1 MYRLYLDFR
10 GGRIVDRVQRM
21 TCELLVP
28 RSLTELRQ
36 MAGSGRLIAGG
47 TDLLVQMRAGRREER
62 LIDLTNL
69 IDRPQ
74 PVEAN
79 DGMVE
84 ISALAPIATV
94 VRDLQG
100 RLPAL
105 AAAARLFGSV
115 QIRNRATL
123 GGNLANASPAGDMF
137 PPLIVAGAEAI
148 IDGPTGSR
156 VIPVS
161 GLATGPGRS
170 VLTADEWIAKLRVPL
185 PTGEEGFI
193 KLGGRAALA
202 ISIVSLAWRWNRQRD
217 GTLTNVQLA
226 LGRSRAHRYSVGAGR
241 SRPRR
246 PPTHRGGRRR
256 GRRRHAGLDRPH
268 RRRPGQCLVPPASS
282 RRPSPSSPRHLRES
296 VPVSIAEPSDGRNLM
311 DVGLSVWLDRPA
323 RDCAAVA
330 VAAEAAGF
338 STLWVPDHYFL
349 RDSFVAL
356 ALAAVQTTPHPAGDG
371 RRQPPAP
378 PSGPV
383 GQFLRHASGTLR
395 GKGGGRDRNRWIRV
409 PLSA

>member
-1 MYRLYLDFR
+1 MYRLYFDFR
-10 GGRIVDRVQRM
+10 GGRIVDRVRRM

-156 VIPVS
+156 VTPIS

-185 PTGEEGFI
+185 PTGDEGFI

-226 LGRSRAHRYSVGAGR
+226 LGAVAPTAIRSAQAEAVLEG
-241 SRPRR
+241 RR
-246 PPTHRGGRRR
+246 PT
-256 GRRRHAGLDRPH
+256 
-268 RRRPGQCLVPPASS
+268 
-282 RRPSPSSPRHLRES
+282 
-296 VPVSIAEPSDGRNLM
+296 AE
-311 DVGLSVWLDRPA
+311 VV
-323 RDCAAVA
+323 
-330 VAAEAAGF
+330 AEAADAIRASIAPIDDVRG
-338 STLWVPDHYFL
+338 SAWYRRQV
-349 RDSFVAL
+349 
-356 ALAAVQTTPHPAGDG
+356 AGDLLH
-371 RRQPPAP
+371 QA
-378 PSGPV
+378 
-383 GQFLRHASGTLR
+383 LGT
-395 GKGGGRDRNRWIRV
+395 
-409 PLSA
+409 